1 MPLLEVEHVSRHFG
15 GVMAVD
21 DVSLSLAEGEIL
33 GLIGPNGAGKSTL
46 FNLMSGIVRPDRG
59 RIRFGGRRDHRI
71 AGPTRYA
78 AAASPGPFSS
88 CGLSTSSAPFR
99 TSWWAGFSAVCRQ
112 KA

>member
-46 FNLMSGIVRPDRG
+46 FNLMSVAMEMTGIVMIELKRM
-59 RIRFGGRRDHRI
+59 
-71 AGPTRYA
+71 
-78 AAASPGPFSS
+78 
-88 CGLSTSSAPFR
+88 
-99 TSWWAGFSAVCRQ
+99 GFS
-112 KA
+112 